1 MPTNYG
7 LIDRFKAGMRAMAY
21 PNSMT
26 WSGRGSWLS
35 VANRNFPYWNT
46 DPMDNSA
53 VVNTLAWITRNF
65 GQAEFEVYR
74 QRRDGEEEEIVNHP
88 LQRLIE
94 RPNPFYGAQT
104 LWAATLASYH
114 LDGNAYWLK
123 IRNARGFG
131 TPTELWY
138 EPHWNIAPHWPD
150 DGTKYIDY
158 YERKINGQMQQIP
171 VENVVH
177 FRNGMNPGN
186 TRKGLAPLRSALLQV
201 FTDQEVSLWVA
212 ALCRNMAIPGVV
224 VNPSE
229 NIGMTPEKAEQIKQ
243 VWKRKFGGDNRGEPL
258 ILDFAAEVSTLGFDP
273 SQMDFTAIHHIAES
287 RIAGALGVPPQL
299 VYLDV
304 ANDSSSYNNL
314 TTFERIGWEQSL
326 IPAYE
331 NFEDTIDA
339 QLLPDFEADPLTRG
353 IFTEFDTS
361 DVRALKEDQDKLET
375 RARENFRAGI
385 ITLNEARGEL
395 GKPPDP
401 DGDFYF
407 LPSNG
412 RPVLGATAMGR
423 AAQEITDP
431 VSPANGDSPIG
442 QGEDGKRVV
451 LALPAF
457 SPKKKAVEWNGMILR
472 REPSDLEKL
481 IDIKAIAETMA
492 KGERDVST
500 YLLGLRD
507 RWISELADELDDLD
521 PAEFPAV
528 TAKPTER
535 DRSLLTDLLRGLFVA
550 GAALVVGELSRQGDS
565 DSSQQSAVDSEG
577 MSRLSSATLSRL
589 ANDIAARAI
598 SSAVQAVTLG
608 VAIAERIRADF
619 SEGSTAYV
627 DRAAQGASN
636 AAIARGRDAEIQS
649 RGIEL
654 IVYSAV
660 LDSGTC
666 EPCGEVD
673 GVTGTLADVPPVPN
687 PSCLG
692 GSNCRCVHIPVIDN
706 LAENT
711 N

>member
-1 MPTNYG
+1 MADTGIINR
-7 LIDRFKAGMRAMAY
+7 IKAAARGFVY

-35 VANRNFPYWNT
+35 VAPRSFPYWNT

-65 GQAEFEVYR
+65 GQAEFQVYR

-94 RPNPFYGAQT
+94 RPNKFYGGQT

-123 IRNARGFG
+123 VRNARGFG
-131 TPTELWY
+131 VTTELWY
-138 EPHWNIAPHWPD
+138 EPHWNIAPHWPE
-150 DGTKYIDY
+150 DGSAYIDY
-158 YERKINGQMQQIP
+158 YERHINGQTQQIP

-177 FRNGMNPGN
+177 FRNGMNPSN

-212 ALCRNMAIPGVV
+212 ALCRNMAIPGVM
-224 VNPSE
+224 VNPTE
-229 NIGMTPEKAEQIKQ
+229 AIGMTPEKAEQIKQ

-258 ILDFAAEVSTLGFDP
+258 ILDFPASVEVLGFDP
-273 SQMDFTAIHHIAES
+273 KQMDFAAIHHLAES

-299 VYLDV
+299 TYLDV
-304 ANDSSSYNNL
+304 ANESSSYNNL

-331 NFEDTIDA
+331 NFEDTIDS
-339 QLLPDFEADPLTRG
+339 QLLPDFEADPLARG

-361 DVRALKEDQDKLET
+361 DVRALKEDQNQKEQ
-375 RARENFRAGI
+375 RAREAWTSGL
-385 ITLNEARGEL
+385 ITMNEAREAL
-395 GKPPDP
+395 GYLPDP
-401 DGDFYF
+401 SGDFYF

-412 RPVLGATAMGR
+412 RPVLSSTAMDR
-423 AAQEITDP
+423 AAQEISDP
-431 VSPANGDSPIG
+431 STTPPPAGQDDAPDSQP
-442 QGEDGKRVV
+442 KR
-451 LALPAF
+451 LLPAF
-457 SPKKKAVEWNGMILR
+457 FLTKAVEWEGMSLR

-481 IDIKAIAETMA
+481 IDIKQIAEAMA
-492 KGERDVST
+492 KGEAETRT

-507 RWISELADELDDLD
+507 RWISELLDEFDDLD
-521 PAEFPAV
+521 PADFPAV
-528 TAKPTER
+528 TVEPTEK
-535 DRSLLTDLLRGLFVA
+535 DRAIFSAILTALFVA
-550 GAALVVGELSRQGDS
+550 GAGLIVRELALQQGGGGSGDQPQA
-565 DSSQQSAVDSEG
+565 DADAGG
-577 MSRLSSATLSRL
+577 MSRLASATLSRL
-589 ANDIAARAI
+589 ANDVAARAI

-608 VAIAERIRADF
+608 VAIADRIRADF
-619 SEGSTAYV
+619 DGGSTAYV
-627 DRAAQGASN
+627 DRAAQGSTN
-636 AAIARGRDAEIQS
+636 AAIARGREAEIRA
-649 RGIEL
+649 RGVEL

-673 GVTGTLADVPPVPN
+673 GVTGKIDEIPAVPN
-687 PSCLG
+687 PACLG
-692 GSNCRCVHIPVIDN
+692 GSNCRCVHIPVVSN
-706 LAENT
+706 LPEDEE
-711 N
+711 